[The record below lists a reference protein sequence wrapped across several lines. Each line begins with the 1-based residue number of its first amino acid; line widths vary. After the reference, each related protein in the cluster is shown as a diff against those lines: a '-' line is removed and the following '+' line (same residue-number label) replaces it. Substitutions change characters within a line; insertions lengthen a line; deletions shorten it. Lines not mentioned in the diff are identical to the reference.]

1 MKLGLGKSGGWQVE
15 SFLWDIVDIRRNL
28 LKKVSSEIS
37 LGGGDQT

>member
-1 MKLGLGKSGGWQVE
+1 MKLGLGIYLERQVE